1 MSSSKAIIETSKKK
15 KEKNVTCKKNH
26 QKWKMGK
33 SEREWM
39 TYKMKILNN
48 YALSSLRLFESKEK
62 QWILVAQPHYKLKK
76 DLLIHALCFL
86 KW

>member
-39 TYKMKILNN
+39 TYKDENTQQLCSLILK
-48 YALSSLRLFESKEK
+48 AF
-62 QWILVAQPHYKLKK
+62 WIQRKTMNSCSPAPLQA
-76 DLLIHALCFL
+76 
-86 KW
+86 